1 MREFTAKQQRVFGAK
16 PCRLALIAGVVATF
30 AATPPVHGWPLGQRM
45 IERREARLE
54 REAEQTETR
63 TEMRWLRLEGATTS
77 APSPNRFSPGMV
89 RRLRRQGLTSE
100 EIMALSAG
108 RPPFA
113 ATTAGR
119 VVGAPGPVRS
129 PEPARQQ
136 ADQIPVIAGEALP
149 VPAGY
154 TSKETSDAPRGVGS
168 PESVL
173 VRPTPAEDSAAV
185 GPRFPGMP
193 EADMVPTKEDQSDVV
208 VTHEPIRL
216 LPPPSSE

>member
-1 MREFTAKQQRVFGAK
+1 MQKFAAEQQRDFGAK
-16 PCRLALIAGVVATF
+16 PWRLALVAGVVATF
-30 AATPPVHGWPLGQRM
+30 AATPPVYGWPLGQRL

-54 REAEQTETR
+54 RESEQTEMR
-63 TEMRWLRLEGATTS
+63 SEVRWLRLEGAATS
-77 APSPNRFSPGMV
+77 AASPNRFSPGMV
-89 RRLRRQGLTSE
+89 RRLRRQGLTPE

-119 VVGAPGPVRS
+119 EVGAPRPVRS

-136 ADQIPVIAGEALP
+136 VDQIPVIAGEALP

-154 TSKETSDAPRGVGS
+154 TAKETTAAPEGDGS

-173 VRPTPAEDSAAV
+173 VGPTLPEESAAV

-193 EADMVPTKEDQSDVV
+193 EADLVPTKEEQSDVV
-208 VTHEPIRL
+208 VTHDPIRL
-216 LPPPSSE
+216 LPPPTSE